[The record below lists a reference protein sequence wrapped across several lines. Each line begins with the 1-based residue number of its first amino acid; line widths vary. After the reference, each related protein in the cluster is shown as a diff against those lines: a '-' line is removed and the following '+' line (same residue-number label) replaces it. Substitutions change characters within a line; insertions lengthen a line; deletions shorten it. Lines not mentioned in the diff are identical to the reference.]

1 LKNNISDK
9 DKRDWEDFISKNDE
23 LPDKDIEILKKK
35 NLKSRS
41 IDLHGYTLENANK
54 IITEFITNSF
64 LENINKLVIITGKGL
79 HSDNQKNPY
88 VSKDLSILKYS
99 VRDFISNSKN
109 IMKMINSIEDAK
121 VEDGGEGAFYIYLK
135 KNKKL

>member
-1 LKNNISDK
+1 MKNNISDK